1 MKIYLASYLQPQ
13 NHGPG
18 RKIAIASSKP
28 DNLKVSAFVPFIP
41 EESSIVKYNVMKQ
54 TDPKAAAEYF
64 QEYYEDRLS
73 SFFQMIVSLDQLP
86 FEDGD
91 TLLSW
96 ERAEYTSYRPTLA
109 KYLEKAGYEVIL
121 K

>member
-1 MKIYLASYLQPQ
+1 MKIYLASYLQPT

-18 RKIAIASSKP
+18 RKIAIADSKP
-28 DNLKVSAFVPFIP
+28 DDLKVSAFVPFIP
-41 EESSIVKYNVMKQ
+41 DGSTIVKYNVMKQ
-54 TDPKAAAEYF
+54 TDPKAAGEYF
-64 QEYYEDRLS
+64 VNSYNDKLTE
-73 SFFQMIVSLDQLP
+73 FFSKIESTDQLP
-86 FEDGD
+86 FQDGD

-96 ERAEYTSYRPTLA
+96 ERAEYTSYRPILA

>member
-28 DNLKVSAFVPFIP
+28 DDLKVSAFVPFIP
-41 EESSIVKYNVMKQ
+41 DESAIVKYNVIKK
-54 TDPKAAAEYF
+54 TDQKAAAEYF
-64 QEYYEDRLS
+64 QSYYENKLNE
-73 SFFQMIVSLDQLP
+73 FFEKIESLKQLP
-86 FEDGD
+86 FQDGD

-109 KYLEKAGYEVIL
+109 KFLEKAGYEVIL

>member
-28 DNLKVSAFVPFIP
+28 DGLAVSAFVPFIP
-41 EESSIVKYNVMKQ
+41 DESAIVKYNVLKK
-54 TDPKAAAEYF
+54 TDQKAAGEYF
-64 QEYYEDRLS
+64 QSYYDEKLTE
-73 SFFQMIVSLDQLP
+73 FFGRIVSTDQLP
-86 FEDGD
+86 FKDGD